1 MKPLAQWFCL
11 ASFVFCSLAA
21 QAVNQSDLIWEFVDP
36 AHVAVDGQTRVVDLY
51 QVLDLSQARGRL
63 ESLYFEGI
71 GKGSVTIRVNGR
83 PQAVI
88 TFTDES
94 GEQLRGKKIA
104 LRLGRLSSLDAQ
116 LAFGDVT
123 LFRVAAVLSEGR
135 HGGGGPIDGPDR
147 PHPNPELD
155 TCILQRDALAKEL
168 EILKSSDLTCHDPQ
182 MIVEIFGDAGCSYTR
197 MVAHPFEL
205 TSNYA
210 TDLGKCLDLAKETDM
225 SAIKTS
231 HLMGIKVNGACS
243 SSMPPRI

>member
-1 MKPLAQWFCL
+1 M
-11 ASFVFCSLAA
+11 
-21 QAVNQSDLIWEFVDP
+21 
-36 AHVAVDGQTRVVDLY
+36 
-51 QVLDLSQARGRL
+51 
-63 ESLYFEGI
+63 
-71 GKGSVTIRVNGR
+71 
-83 PQAVI
+83 
-88 TFTDES
+88 
-94 GEQLRGKKIA
+94 
-104 LRLGRLSSLDAQ
+104 
-116 LAFGDVT
+116 AFGDVT

-243 SSMPPRI
+243 TINATKDLTALCLAASQNSIPTAKPEVTIQAFGSSDCKSYEITRPEEFRIFGSRKSTRSSVPDLPKRQRQPAITPTLLKLMEFAKIRKIPRSNQNSTPSACAFPRPMPPHNPNTSTIAE